1 MFLPQRL
8 QQLLEQMPAFDDSGT
23 AIPGQTL
30 LTDPVWLVM
39 DPEPMSA
46 PNAHAMWSLFCG
58 VPLSLLLLA
67 VWRRPGTQ
75 RTMRLLGV
83 ASLVYGLWSAFWG
96 TVLISNWL
104 LSRYIETKHNA
115 LLWLFWPFD
124 WLYVLYGIKLIARSA
139 LPARSSL
146 LGGVV
151 CKLSLLHLAALGAAA
166 LLWTAGV
173 MHQDILPML
182 VSYGVFG
189 GLLFVTISC
198 HGAAQGGRSGDA

>member
-1 MFLPQRL
+1 
-8 QQLLEQMPAFDDSGT
+8 
-23 AIPGQTL
+23 
-30 LTDPVWLVM
+30 
-39 DPEPMSA
+39 
-46 PNAHAMWSLFCG
+46 
-58 VPLSLLLLA
+58 
-67 VWRRPGTQ
+67 
-75 RTMRLLGV
+75 
-83 ASLVYGLWSAFWG
+83 
-96 TVLISNWL
+96 
-104 LSRYIETKHNA
+104 
-115 LLWLFWPFD
+115 LFWPFD

-198 HGAAQGGRSGDA
+198 HGAAQGGRSSDA